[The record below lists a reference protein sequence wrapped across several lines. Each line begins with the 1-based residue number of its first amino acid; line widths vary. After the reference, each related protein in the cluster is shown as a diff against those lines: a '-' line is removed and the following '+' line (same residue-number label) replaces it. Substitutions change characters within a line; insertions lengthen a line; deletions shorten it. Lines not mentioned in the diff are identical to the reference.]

1 MSNETKNSSPAN
13 ITKASVISNADSGK
27 NASLVNGILRL
38 TYHESILQDS
48 IKAYIVFSDVG
59 NAIDGKS
66 VVEGLPLIGTED
78 FKLVFEDNN
87 DEKIKVDMVVNK
99 VTPVYEDGSK
109 NVINLEL
116 VSEEFIRNEMGETR
130 LRSRFD
136 GNISDHV
143 EKIFKD
149 RLKSKKPLDVER
161 TSNDYNFLG
170 NGRKPYYML
179 NLLSKQSIP
188 EGGEDGSAGFLF
200 FETADGYQFKS
211 IDKLFDQPQKKSF
224 VFNNSTEAKDGIPAG
239 YDGKILDHQSDS
251 SINVQSK
258 MNIGAYK
265 TKLVMFDPY
274 NCKYVVDEKTADE
287 AVEKK
292 KVKLAGKGLPVFN
305 EKFKTPTKD
314 FTRTTFMMIDSGTL
328 PSGATEDQIKEN
340 QKDNFKAAQTLNQ
353 AIRRYNQLFSSMMQ
367 ITIAGDFSLHA
378 GDVIFVDIF
387 SVQAEKND
395 TVNRESGGLYIIA
408 DLCHYLSSQGTYT
421 KLNLAR
427 DSFGRKGNHSTKTD
441 SNSIADSARQLYG

>member
-1 MSNETKNSSPAN
+1 MSEAFKSQPAT
-13 ITKASVISNADSGK
+13 ISKADVVSNLDTEK
-27 NASLVNGILRL
+27 IASLTNGIVRL
-38 TYHESILQDS
+38 TYFESILQDS
-48 IKAYIVFSDVG
+48 IKASLVFSDAG

-66 VVEGLPLIGTED
+66 VVEGLPLVGTED
-78 FKLVFEDNN
+78 FKLEMKDNN
-87 DEKIKVDMVVNK
+87 DEKLKVNMVVNSM
-99 VTPVYEDGSK
+99 TPLYEDGSK
-109 NVINLEL
+109 NVINLNL
-116 VSEEFIRNEMGETR
+116 VSEEFLRNEMGE
-130 LRSRFD
+130 SRCRARFN
-136 GNISDHV
+136 GNISDNI

-149 RLKSKKPLDVER
+149 RLKTKKPLDIER

-170 NGRKPYYML
+170 NGRKPYYIL
-179 NLLSKQSIP
+179 NILSKQSIP

-211 IDKLFDQPQKKSF
+211 IDKLFDKQQKKSYI
-224 VFNNSTEAKDGIPAG
+224 FNNSTDAKEGIPAG
-239 YDGKILDHQSDS
+239 YDGKILQHQADS

-258 MNIGAYK
+258 MNMGAYK

-328 PSGATEDQIKEN
+328 PSGATEEQIKEN

-387 SVQAEKND
+387 SVKGEKDD
-395 TVNRESGGLYIIA
+395 TVNKESGGLYIIA
-408 DLCHYLSSQGTYT
+408 DLCHYVDSAGTYT

-427 DSFGRKGNHSTKTD
+427 DSFGRKGNHST
-441 SNSIADSARQLYG
+441 R

>member
-1 MSNETKNSSPAN
+1 MSEAFKSQPATISKADIVSNSDPEK
-13 ITKASVISNADSGK
+13 T
-27 NASLVNGILRL
+27 ASLVNGIIRL
-38 TYHESILQDS
+38 TYFESILQDS
-48 IKAYIVFSDVG
+48 IKASIVFGDAG
-59 NAIDGKS
+59 NTVDEKS
-66 VVEGLPLIGTED
+66 AVEGLPIVGTED
-78 FKLVFEDNN
+78 FKLEMKDNN
-87 DEKIKVDMVVNK
+87 DEKIKVNMVVNSM
-99 VTPVYEDGSK
+99 TPLYEDGSK
-109 NVINLEL
+109 NVINLSL
-116 VSEEFIRNEMGETR
+116 VSEEFLRNEMGE
-130 LRSRFD
+130 SRCRARFN
-136 GNISDHV
+136 GNISDNI

-149 RLKSKKPLDVER
+149 RLKTKKPLDIER

-170 NGRKPYYML
+170 NGRKPYYIL
-179 NLLSKQSIP
+179 NILSKQSIP

-211 IDKLFDQPQKKSF
+211 IDKLFDKQQKKSYI
-224 VFNNSTEAKDGIPAG
+224 FNNSTDAKEGIPAG
-239 YDGKILDHQSDS
+239 YDGKILQHQADS

-258 MNIGAYK
+258 MNMGAYK

-328 PSGATEDQIKEN
+328 PSGATEEQIKEN

-387 SVQAEKND
+387 SVKGEKDD
-395 TVNRESGGLYIIA
+395 TVNKESGGLYIIA
-408 DLCHYLSSQGTYT
+408 DLCHYVDSAGTYT

-427 DSFGRKGNHSTKTD
+427 DSFGRKGNHS
-441 SNSIADSARQLYG
+441 RR

>member
-1 MSNETKNSSPAN
+1 MSEAFKSQPATISKADVVSNSDPEK
-13 ITKASVISNADSGK
+13 T
-27 NASLVNGILRL
+27 ASLVNGIIRL
-38 TYHESILQDS
+38 TYFESILQDS
-48 IKAYIVFSDVG
+48 IKASIVFGDAG
-59 NAIDGKS
+59 NTVDEKS
-66 VVEGLPLIGTED
+66 AVEGLPIVGTED
-78 FKLVFEDNN
+78 FKLEMKDNN
-87 DEKIKVDMVVNK
+87 DEKLKVNMVVNSM
-99 VTPVYEDGSK
+99 TPLYEDGSK
-109 NVINLEL
+109 NVINLNL
-116 VSEEFIRNEMGETR
+116 VSEEFLRNEMGESR
-130 LRSRFD
+130 CRSRFN
-136 GNISDHV
+136 GNISDNI

-149 RLKSKKPLDVER
+149 RLKTKKPLDIER

-170 NGRKPYYML
+170 NGRKPYYIL
-179 NLLSKQSIP
+179 NILSKQSIP

-211 IDKLFDQPQKKSF
+211 IDKLFDKQQKKSYI
-224 VFNNSTEAKDGIPAG
+224 FNNSTDAKEGIPAG
-239 YDGKILDHQSDS
+239 YDGKILQHQADS

-258 MNIGAYK
+258 MNMGAYK

-287 AVEKK
+287 AVKKK

-328 PSGATEDQIKEN
+328 PSGATEEQIKEN

-387 SVQAEKND
+387 SVKGEKDD
-395 TVNRESGGLYIIA
+395 TVNKESGGLYIIA
-408 DLCHYLSSQGTYT
+408 DLCHYVDSAGTYT

-427 DSFGRKGNHSTKTD
+427 DSFGRKGNHS
-441 SNSIADSARQLYG
+441 RR

>member
-1 MSNETKNSSPAN
+1 MSEAFNSQPAT
-13 ITKASVISNADSGK
+13 ISKADVVSNSDTEK
-27 NASLVNGILRL
+27 TASLVNGVVRL
-38 TYHESILQDS
+38 TYFESILQDS
-48 IKAYIVFSDVG
+48 IKASLVFSDAG

-66 VVEGLPLIGTED
+66 VIEGLPLVGTED
-78 FKLVFEDNN
+78 FKLEMKDNN
-87 DEKIKVDMVVNK
+87 DEKLKVNMVVNSM
-99 VTPVYEDGSK
+99 TPLYEDGSK
-109 NVINLEL
+109 NVINLNL
-116 VSEEFIRNEMGETR
+116 VSEEFLRNEMGE
-130 LRSRFD
+130 SRCRARFN
-136 GNISDHV
+136 GNISDNI

-149 RLKSKKPLDVER
+149 RLKTKKPLDIER

-170 NGRKPYYML
+170 NSRKPYYML

-211 IDKLFDQPQKKSF
+211 IDKLFDKEQKKSY
-224 VFNNSTEAKDGIPAG
+224 VFNNSTDAKEGIPAG
-239 YDGKILDHQSDS
+239 YDGKILQHQADS

-258 MNIGAYK
+258 MNMGAYK

-328 PSGATEDQIKEN
+328 PSGATEEQIKEN

-387 SVQAEKND
+387 SVKGEKDD
-395 TVNRESGGLYIIA
+395 TVNKESGGLYIIA
-408 DLCHYLSSQGTYT
+408 DLCHYVDSAGTYT

-427 DSFGRKGNHSTKTD
+427 DSFGRKGNHS
-441 SNSIADSARQLYG
+441 RR

>member
-1 MSNETKNSSPAN
+1 MSEAFKSQPATISKAEVVSNSDPEK
-13 ITKASVISNADSGK
+13 T
-27 NASLVNGILRL
+27 ASLVNGIIRL
-38 TYHESILQDS
+38 TYFESILQDS
-48 IKAYIVFSDVG
+48 IKASIVFGDAG
-59 NAIDGKS
+59 NTVDEKS
-66 VVEGLPLIGTED
+66 AVEGLPIVGTED
-78 FKLVFEDNN
+78 FKLEMKDNN
-87 DEKIKVDMVVNK
+87 DEKIKVNMVVNSM
-99 VTPVYEDGSK
+99 TPLYEDGSK
-109 NVINLEL
+109 NVINLDL
-116 VSEEFIRNEMGETR
+116 VSEEFLRNEMGE
-130 LRSRFD
+130 SRCRARFN
-136 GNISDHV
+136 GNISDNI

-149 RLKSKKPLDVER
+149 RLKTKKPLDIER

-170 NGRKPYYML
+170 NGRKPYYIL
-179 NLLSKQSIP
+179 NILSKQSIP

-211 IDKLFDQPQKKSF
+211 IDKLFDKQQKKSYI
-224 VFNNSTEAKDGIPAG
+224 FNNSTDAKEGIPAG
-239 YDGKILDHQSDS
+239 YDGKILQHQADS

-258 MNIGAYK
+258 MNMGAYK

-328 PSGATEDQIKEN
+328 PSGATEEQIKEN

-387 SVQAEKND
+387 SVKGEKDD
-395 TVNRESGGLYIIA
+395 TVNKESGGLYIIA
-408 DLCHYLSSQGTYT
+408 DLCHYVDSAGTYT

-427 DSFGRKGNHSTKTD
+427 DSFGRKGNHS
-441 SNSIADSARQLYG
+441 RR

>member
-1 MSNETKNSSPAN
+1 MSEAFKSQPAT
-13 ITKASVISNADSGK
+13 ISKADVVSNLDTEK
-27 NASLVNGILRL
+27 TASLVNGIVRL
-38 TYHESILQDS
+38 TYFESILQDS
-48 IKAYIVFSDVG
+48 IKASLVFSDAG
-59 NAIDGKS
+59 NAIDEKS
-66 VVEGLPLIGTED
+66 VVEGLPLVGTED
-78 FKLVFEDNN
+78 FRLEMMDNN
-87 DEKIKVDMVVNK
+87 EEKLKVNMVVNSM
-99 VTPVYEDGSK
+99 TPLYEDGSK
-109 NVINLEL
+109 NVINLSL
-116 VSEEFIRNEMGETR
+116 VSEEFLRNEMGE
-130 LRSRFD
+130 SRCRARFN
-136 GNISDHV
+136 GNISDNI

-149 RLKSKKPLDVER
+149 RLKTKKPLDIER

-170 NGRKPYYML
+170 NGRKPYYIL
-179 NLLSKQSIP
+179 NILSKQSIP

-211 IDKLFDQPQKKSF
+211 IDKLFDKQQKKSY
-224 VFNNSTEAKDGIPAG
+224 VFNNSTDAKEGVPAG
-239 YDGKILDHQSDS
+239 YDGKILQHQADS

-258 MNIGAYK
+258 MNMGAYK

-353 AIRRYNQLFSSMMQ
+353 AIRRYNQLFSSMME

-387 SVQAEKND
+387 SVKGEKDD
-395 TVNRESGGLYIIA
+395 TVNKESGGLYIIA
-408 DLCHYLSSQGTYT
+408 DLCHYVDSAGTYT

-427 DSFGRKGNHSTKTD
+427 DSFGRKGNHS
-441 SNSIADSARQLYG
+441 RR

>member
-1 MSNETKNSSPAN
+1 MSEAFKSQPATISKADVVSNSDPEK
-13 ITKASVISNADSGK
+13 T
-27 NASLVNGILRL
+27 ASLVNGIIRL
-38 TYHESILQDS
+38 TYYESILQDS
-48 IKAYIVFSDVG
+48 IKASLVFSDAG
-59 NAIDGKS
+59 NSIDEKS
-66 VVEGLPLIGTED
+66 VIEGLPLVGTED
-78 FKLVFEDNN
+78 FRLEMMDNN
-87 DEKIKVDMVVNK
+87 DEKLKVNMVVNSM
-99 VTPVYEDGSK
+99 TPLYEDGSK
-109 NVINLEL
+109 NVINLNL
-116 VSEEFIRNEMGETR
+116 VSEEFLRNEMGESR
-130 LRSRFD
+130 LRSRFN
-136 GNISDHV
+136 GNITDNI

-149 RLKSKKPLDVER
+149 RLKTKKPLDIER

-211 IDKLFDQPQKKSF
+211 IDKLFDKEQKKSY
-224 VFNNSTEAKDGIPAG
+224 VFNNSTDAKEGIPAG
-239 YDGKILDHQSDS
+239 YDGKILQHQADS

-258 MNIGAYK
+258 MNMGAYK

-274 NCKYVVDEKTADE
+274 NCKYVVNEKTADE

-328 PSGATEDQIKEN
+328 PSGATEEQIKEN
-340 QKDNFKAAQTLNQ
+340 QKDNFKSAQTLNQ
-353 AIRRYNQLFSSMMQ
+353 AIRRYNQLFSSMME

-387 SVQAEKND
+387 SVKGEKDD
-395 TVNRESGGLYIIA
+395 TVNKESGGLYIIA
-408 DLCHYLSSQGTYT
+408 DLCHYVDSAGTYT

-427 DSFGRKGNHSTKTD
+427 DSFGRKGNHS
-441 SNSIADSARQLYG
+441 RR

>member
-1 MSNETKNSSPAN
+1 MSEAFKSQPATISKADVVSNSD
-13 ITKASVISNADSGK
+13 TEK
-27 NASLVNGILRL
+27 NASLVNGIIRL
-38 TYHESILQDS
+38 TYFESILQDS
-48 IKAYIVFSDVG
+48 IKASLIFSDAG

-66 VVEGLPLIGTED
+66 VVEGLPLVGTED
-78 FKLVFEDNN
+78 FRLEMMDNN
-87 DEKIKVDMVVNK
+87 EEKLKVNMVINSM
-99 VTPVYEDGSK
+99 TPLYEDGSK
-109 NVINLEL
+109 NVINLNL
-116 VSEEFIRNEMGETR
+116 VSEEFLRNEMGESR
-130 LRSRFD
+130 LRSRFN
-136 GNISDHV
+136 GNISDNI

-149 RLKSKKPLDVER
+149 RLKSKKPLDIER

-211 IDKLFDQPQKKSF
+211 IDKLFDKEQKKSY
-224 VFNNSTEAKDGIPAG
+224 VFNNSTDAKEGIPAG
-239 YDGKILDHQSDS
+239 YDGKILQHQADS

-258 MNIGAYK
+258 MNMGAYK

-328 PSGATEDQIKEN
+328 PSGATEEQIKEN

-387 SVQAEKND
+387 SVKGEKDD
-395 TVNRESGGLYIIA
+395 TVNKESGGLYIIA
-408 DLCHYLSSQGTYT
+408 DLCHYVDSAGTYT

-427 DSFGRKGNHSTKTD
+427 DSFGRKGNHS
-441 SNSIADSARQLYG
+441 RR

>member
-1 MSNETKNSSPAN
+1 MSEAFKSQPAT
-13 ITKASVISNADSGK
+13 ISKADVVSNLDTEK
-27 NASLVNGILRL
+27 TASLVNGIVRL
-38 TYHESILQDS
+38 TYFESILQDS
-48 IKAYIVFSDVG
+48 IKASLVFSDAG
-59 NAIDGKS
+59 NAIDEKS
-66 VVEGLPLIGTED
+66 VVEGLPLVGTED
-78 FKLVFEDNN
+78 FRLEMMDNN
-87 DEKIKVDMVVNK
+87 EEKLKVNMVVNSM
-99 VTPVYEDGSK
+99 TPLYEDGSK
-109 NVINLEL
+109 NVINLSL
-116 VSEEFIRNEMGETR
+116 VSEEFLRNEMGE
-130 LRSRFD
+130 SRCRARFN
-136 GNISDHV
+136 GNISDNI

-149 RLKSKKPLDVER
+149 RLKTKKPLDIER

-170 NGRKPYYML
+170 NGRKPYYIL
-179 NLLSKQSIP
+179 NILSKQSIP

-211 IDKLFDQPQKKSF
+211 IDKLFDKQQKKSY
-224 VFNNSTEAKDGIPAG
+224 VFNNSTDAKEGVPAG
-239 YDGKILDHQSDS
+239 YDGKILQHQADS

-258 MNIGAYK
+258 MNMGAYK

-328 PSGATEDQIKEN
+328 PSGATEEQIKEN

-387 SVQAEKND
+387 SVKGEKDD
-395 TVNRESGGLYIIA
+395 TVNKESGGLYIIA
-408 DLCHYLSSQGTYT
+408 DLCHYVDSAGTYT

-427 DSFGRKGNHSTKTD
+427 DSFGRKGNHS
-441 SNSIADSARQLYG
+441 RR

>member
-1 MSNETKNSSPAN
+1 MSEAFKSQPATISKADVVSNSD
-13 ITKASVISNADSGK
+13 TEKT
-27 NASLVNGILRL
+27 ASLVNGIIRL
-38 TYHESILQDS
+38 TYFESILQDS
-48 IKAYIVFSDVG
+48 IKASLVFSDAG

-66 VVEGLPLIGTED
+66 VIEGLPLVGTED
-78 FKLVFEDNN
+78 FKLEMKDNN
-87 DEKIKVDMVVNK
+87 DEKLKVDMVVNSM
-99 VTPVYEDGSK
+99 TPLYEDGSK
-109 NVINLEL
+109 NVINLNL
-116 VSEEFIRNEMGETR
+116 VSEEFLRNEMGESR
-130 LRSRFD
+130 LRSRFN
-136 GNISDHV
+136 GNISDNI

-149 RLKSKKPLDVER
+149 RLKTKKPLDIER

-170 NGRKPYYML
+170 NGRKPYYIL
-179 NLLSKQSIP
+179 NILSKQSIP

-211 IDKLFDQPQKKSF
+211 IDKLFDKQQKKSYI
-224 VFNNSTEAKDGIPAG
+224 FNNSTDAKEGIPAG
-239 YDGKILDHQSDS
+239 YDGKILQHQADS

-258 MNIGAYK
+258 MNMGAYK

-287 AVEKK
+287 AVDKK

-328 PSGATEDQIKEN
+328 PSGATEEQIKEN

-387 SVQAEKND
+387 SVKGEKDD
-395 TVNRESGGLYIIA
+395 TVNKESGGLYIIA
-408 DLCHYLSSQGTYT
+408 DLCHYVDSAGTYT

-427 DSFGRKGNHSTKTD
+427 DSFGRKGNHS
-441 SNSIADSARQLYG
+441 RR

>member
-1 MSNETKNSSPAN
+1 MSEAFKSQPATISKADVVSNSDPEK
-13 ITKASVISNADSGK
+13 T
-27 NASLVNGILRL
+27 ASLVNGIIRL
-38 TYHESILQDS
+38 TYYESILQDS
-48 IKAYIVFSDVG
+48 IKASLVFSDAG
-59 NAIDGKS
+59 NSIDEKS
-66 VVEGLPLIGTED
+66 VIEGLPLVGTED
-78 FKLVFEDNN
+78 FRLEMMDNN
-87 DEKIKVDMVVNK
+87 DEKLKVNMVVNSM
-99 VTPVYEDGSK
+99 TPLYEDGSK
-109 NVINLEL
+109 NVINLSL
-116 VSEEFIRNEMGETR
+116 VSEEFLRNEMGESR
-130 LRSRFD
+130 CRSRFN
-136 GNISDHV
+136 GNISDNI

-149 RLKSKKPLDVER
+149 RLKSKKSLDIER

-211 IDKLFDQPQKKSF
+211 IDKLFDKEQKKSY
-224 VFNNSTEAKDGIPAG
+224 VFNNSTDAKEGIPAG
-239 YDGKILDHQSDS
+239 YDGKILQHQADS

-258 MNIGAYK
+258 MNMGAYK

-328 PSGATEDQIKEN
+328 PSGATEEQIKEN

-387 SVQAEKND
+387 SVKGEKDD
-395 TVNRESGGLYIIA
+395 TVNKESGGLYIIA
-408 DLCHYLSSQGTYT
+408 DLCHYVDSAGTYT

-427 DSFGRKGNHSTKTD
+427 DSFGRKGNHS
-441 SNSIADSARQLYG
+441 RR

>member
-1 MSNETKNSSPAN
+1 MSEAFKSQPATISKAEVVSNSDPQK
-13 ITKASVISNADSGK
+13 T
-27 NASLVNGILRL
+27 ASLVNGIINL
-38 TYHESILQDS
+38 TYFESILQDS
-48 IKAYIVFSDVG
+48 IKASIVFGDAG
-59 NAIDGKS
+59 NTVDEKS
-66 VVEGLPLIGTED
+66 AVEGLPIVGTED
-78 FKLVFEDNN
+78 FKLEMKDNN
-87 DEKIKVDMVVNK
+87 DEKLKVNMVVNSM
-99 VTPVYEDGSK
+99 TPLYEDGSK
-109 NVINLEL
+109 NVINLNL
-116 VSEEFIRNEMGETR
+116 VSEEFLRNEMGESR
-130 LRSRFD
+130 LRSRFN
-136 GNISDHV
+136 GNISDNI

-149 RLKSKKPLDVER
+149 RLKSKKKLDIER

-179 NLLSKQSIP
+179 NILSKQSIP

-211 IDKLFDQPQKKSF
+211 IDKLFDKQQKKSY
-224 VFNNSTEAKDGIPAG
+224 VFNNSTDAKEGVPAG
-239 YDGKILDHQSDS
+239 YDGKILQHQADS

-258 MNIGAYK
+258 MNMGAYK

-353 AIRRYNQLFSSMMQ
+353 AIRRYNQLFSSMME

-387 SVQAEKND
+387 SVKGEKDD
-395 TVNRESGGLYIIA
+395 TVNKESGGLYIIA
-408 DLCHYLSSQGTYT
+408 DLCHYVDSAGTYT

-427 DSFGRKGNHSTKTD
+427 DSFGRKGNHS
-441 SNSIADSARQLYG
+441 RR

>member
-1 MSNETKNSSPAN
+1 MSEAFKSQPAT
-13 ITKASVISNADSGK
+13 ISKADVVSNLDTEK
-27 NASLVNGILRL
+27 TASLTNGIVRL
-38 TYHESILQDS
+38 TYFESILQDS
-48 IKAYIVFSDVG
+48 IKASIIFSDAG

-66 VVEGLPLIGTED
+66 VVEGLPLVGTED
-78 FKLVFEDNN
+78 FKLEMKDNN
-87 DEKIKVDMVVNK
+87 DEKLKVNMVVNSM
-99 VTPVYEDGSK
+99 TPLYEDGSK
-109 NVINLEL
+109 NVINLNL
-116 VSEEFIRNEMGETR
+116 VSEEFLRNEMGE
-130 LRSRFD
+130 SRCRARFN
-136 GNISDHV
+136 GNISDNI

-149 RLKSKKPLDVER
+149 RLKSKKKLDIER

-170 NGRKPYYML
+170 NGRKPYYIL
-179 NLLSKQSIP
+179 NILSKQSIP

-211 IDKLFDQPQKKSF
+211 IDKLFDKKQKKSY
-224 VFNNSTEAKDGIPAG
+224 VFNNSTDAKEGTPAG
-239 YDGKILDHQSDS
+239 YDGKILQHQSDS
-251 SINVQSK
+251 SINIQSK
-258 MNIGAYK
+258 MNMGAYK

-353 AIRRYNQLFSSMMQ
+353 AIRRYNQLFSSMME

-387 SVQAEKND
+387 SVKGEKDD
-395 TVNRESGGLYIIA
+395 TVNKESGGLYIIA
-408 DLCHYLSSQGTYT
+408 DLCHYVDSAGTYT

-427 DSFGRKGNHSTKTD
+427 DSFGRKGNHST
-441 SNSIADSARQLYG
+441 R

>member
-1 MSNETKNSSPAN
+1 MSEAFKSQPATISKADIVSNSDPEK
-13 ITKASVISNADSGK
+13 T
-27 NASLVNGILRL
+27 ASLVNGIIRL
-38 TYHESILQDS
+38 TYFESILQDS
-48 IKAYIVFSDVG
+48 IKASIVFGDAG
-59 NAIDGKS
+59 NTVDEKS
-66 VVEGLPLIGTED
+66 AVEGLPIVGTED
-78 FKLVFEDNN
+78 FKLEMKDNN
-87 DEKIKVDMVVNK
+87 DEKLKVNMVVNSM
-99 VTPVYEDGSK
+99 TPLYEDGSK
-109 NVINLEL
+109 NVINLSL
-116 VSEEFIRNEMGETR
+116 VSEEFLRNEMGESR
-130 LRSRFD
+130 LRSRFN
-136 GNISDHV
+136 GNISDNI

-149 RLKSKKPLDVER
+149 RLKSKKPLDIER

-179 NLLSKQSIP
+179 NILSKQSIP

-211 IDKLFDQPQKKSF
+211 IDKLFDKQQKKSYI
-224 VFNNSTEAKDGIPAG
+224 FNNSTDAKEGIPAG
-239 YDGKILDHQSDS
+239 YDGKILQHQADS

-258 MNIGAYK
+258 MNMGAYK

-328 PSGATEDQIKEN
+328 PSGATEEQIKEN

-387 SVQAEKND
+387 SVKGEKDD
-395 TVNRESGGLYIIA
+395 TVNKESGGLYIIA
-408 DLCHYLSSQGTYT
+408 DLCHYVDSAGTYT

-427 DSFGRKGNHSTKTD
+427 DSFGRKGNHS
-441 SNSIADSARQLYG
+441 RR

>member
-1 MSNETKNSSPAN
+1 MSNEAKKSSPAS
-13 ITKASVISNADSGK
+13 ISKADVISNADPEK
-27 NASLVNGILRL
+27 TASLVNGLIRL

-48 IKAYIVFSDVG
+48 VKAYVVYSDVG
-59 NAIDGKS
+59 NAVDGKS
-66 VVEGLPLIGTED
+66 VIEGLPLIGTED

-87 DEKIKVDMVVNK
+87 EEKIKVDMIVNK
-99 VTPVYEDGSK
+99 VAPIYEDGSK
-109 NVINLEL
+109 NVVSLEL

-136 GNISDHV
+136 GNISDHI

-149 RLKSKKPLDVER
+149 RLKSTKKLDIER

-211 IDKLFDQPQKKSF
+211 IDKLFDQPQKKSY
-224 VFNNSTEAKDGIPAG
+224 VFNNSTDVKQTPVG

-265 TKLVMFDPY
+265 TKLVMFDPF

-292 KVKLAGKGLPVFN
+292 KVKLAGKKLPKFN
-305 EKFKTPTKD
+305 EKFNTPTKD
-314 FTRTTFMMIDSGTL
+314 YTRTTFMLLDSGTL
-328 PSGATEDQIKEN
+328 PAGATETQIKEN

-353 AIRRYNQLFSSMMQ
+353 AIRRYNQLFSGMME

-387 SVQAEKND
+387 SVQAEKDD
-395 TVNRESGGLYIIA
+395 TLNRESGGLYIIA
-408 DLCHYLSSQGTYT
+408 DLCHYVSSEGTYT

-427 DSFGRKGNHSTKTD
+427 DSFGRKGNHSK
-441 SNSIADSARQLYG
+441 R

>member
-1 MSNETKNSSPAN
+1 MSEAFKSQPAT
-13 ITKASVISNADSGK
+13 ISKADVVSNLDTEK
-27 NASLVNGILRL
+27 TASLTNGIVRL
-38 TYHESILQDS
+38 TYFESILQDS
-48 IKAYIVFSDVG
+48 IKASIIFSDAG

-66 VVEGLPLIGTED
+66 VVEGLPLVGTED
-78 FKLVFEDNN
+78 FKLEMKDNN
-87 DEKIKVDMVVNK
+87 DEKLKVNMVVNSM
-99 VTPVYEDGSK
+99 TPLYEDGSK
-109 NVINLEL
+109 NVINLNL
-116 VSEEFIRNEMGETR
+116 VSEEFLRNEMGE
-130 LRSRFD
+130 SRCRARFN
-136 GNISDHV
+136 GNISDNI

-149 RLKSKKPLDVER
+149 RLNSKKKLDIER

-170 NGRKPYYML
+170 NGRKPYYIL
-179 NLLSKQSIP
+179 NILSKQSIP

-211 IDKLFDQPQKKSF
+211 IDKLFDKKQKKSY
-224 VFNNSTEAKDGIPAG
+224 VFNNSTDAKEGTPAG
-239 YDGKILDHQSDS
+239 YDGKILQHQADS

-258 MNIGAYK
+258 MNMGAYK

-328 PSGATEDQIKEN
+328 PSGATEEQIKEN

-353 AIRRYNQLFSSMMQ
+353 AIRRYNQLFSSMME

-387 SVQAEKND
+387 SVKGEKDD
-395 TVNRESGGLYIIA
+395 TVNKESGGLYIIA
-408 DLCHYLSSQGTYT
+408 DLCHYVDSAGTYT

-427 DSFGRKGNHSTKTD
+427 DSFGRKGNHS
-441 SNSIADSARQLYG
+441 RR

>member
-1 MSNETKNSSPAN
+1 MSEAFKSQPATISKADVVSNS
-13 ITKASVISNADSGK
+13 DSGK
-27 NASLVNGILRL
+27 TASLVNGIVRL
-38 TYHESILQDS
+38 TYFESILQDS
-48 IKAYIVFSDVG
+48 IKASLVFSDAG

-66 VVEGLPLIGTED
+66 VVEGLPLVGTED
-78 FKLVFEDNN
+78 FRLEMMDNN
-87 DEKIKVDMVVNK
+87 EEKLKVNMVVNSM
-99 VTPVYEDGSK
+99 TPLYEDGSK
-109 NVINLEL
+109 NVINLNL
-116 VSEEFIRNEMGETR
+116 VSEEFLRNEMGESR
-130 LRSRFD
+130 LRSRFN
-136 GNISDHV
+136 GNISDNI

-149 RLKSKKPLDVER
+149 RLKSKKKLDIER

-179 NLLSKQSIP
+179 NILSKQSIP

-200 FETADGYQFKS
+200 FETADGYHFKS
-211 IDKLFDQPQKKSF
+211 IDKLFDKQQKKSY
-224 VFNNSTEAKDGIPAG
+224 VFNNSTDAKDGIPAG
-239 YDGKILDHQSDS
+239 YDGKILQHQADS

-258 MNIGAYK
+258 MNMGAYK

-328 PSGATEDQIKEN
+328 PSGATEEQIKEN

-353 AIRRYNQLFSSMMQ
+353 AIRRYNQL
-367 ITIAGDFSLHA
+367 L
-378 GDVIFVDIF
+378 
-387 SVQAEKND
+387 
-395 TVNRESGGLYIIA
+395 
-408 DLCHYLSSQGTYT
+408 
-421 KLNLAR
+421 
-427 DSFGRKGNHSTKTD
+427 
-441 SNSIADSARQLYG
+441 

>member
-1 MSNETKNSSPAN
+1 MSEAFKSQPAT
-13 ITKASVISNADSGK
+13 ISKADVVSNLDTEK
-27 NASLVNGILRL
+27 TASLTNGIVRL
-38 TYHESILQDS
+38 TYFESILQDS
-48 IKAYIVFSDVG
+48 IKASIIFSDAG

-66 VVEGLPLIGTED
+66 VVEGLPLVGTED
-78 FKLVFEDNN
+78 FKLEMKDNN
-87 DEKIKVDMVVNK
+87 DEKLKVNMVVNSM
-99 VTPVYEDGSK
+99 TTLYEDGSK
-109 NVINLEL
+109 NVINLNL
-116 VSEEFIRNEMGETR
+116 VSEEFLRNEMGE
-130 LRSRFD
+130 SRCRARFN
-136 GNISDHV
+136 GNISDNI

-149 RLKSKKPLDVER
+149 RLNSKKKLDIER

-170 NGRKPYYML
+170 NGRKPYYIL
-179 NLLSKQSIP
+179 NILSKQSIP

-211 IDKLFDQPQKKSF
+211 IDKLFDKQQKKSYI
-224 VFNNSTEAKDGIPAG
+224 FNNSTDAKDGIPAG
-239 YDGKILDHQSDS
+239 YDGKILQHQADS

-258 MNIGAYK
+258 MNMGAYK

-328 PSGATEDQIKEN
+328 PSGATEEQIKEN

-387 SVQAEKND
+387 SVKGEKDD
-395 TVNRESGGLYIIA
+395 TVNKESGGLYIIA
-408 DLCHYLSSQGTYT
+408 DLCHYVDSAGTYT

-427 DSFGRKGNHSTKTD
+427 DSFGRKGNHS
-441 SNSIADSARQLYG
+441 RR

>member
-1 MSNETKNSSPAN
+1 MSEAFKSQPATISKADIVSNSD
-13 ITKASVISNADSGK
+13 TEKT
-27 NASLVNGILRL
+27 ASLVNGIIRL
-38 TYHESILQDS
+38 TYFESILQDS
-48 IKAYIVFSDVG
+48 IKASLVFSDAG

-66 VVEGLPLIGTED
+66 VIEGLPLVGTED
-78 FKLVFEDNN
+78 FKLEMKDNN
-87 DEKIKVDMVVNK
+87 DEKLKVNMVVNSM
-99 VTPVYEDGSK
+99 TPLYEDGSK
-109 NVINLEL
+109 NVINLNL
-116 VSEEFIRNEMGETR
+116 VSEEFLRNEMGE
-130 LRSRFD
+130 SRCRARFN
-136 GNISDHV
+136 GNISDNI

-149 RLKSKKPLDVER
+149 RLKTKKPLDIER

-170 NGRKPYYML
+170 NGRKPYYIL
-179 NLLSKQSIP
+179 NILSKQSIP

-211 IDKLFDQPQKKSF
+211 IDKLFDKQQKKSY
-224 VFNNSTEAKDGIPAG
+224 VFNNSTDMKEGIPAG
-239 YDGKILDHQSDS
+239 YDGKILQHQADS

-328 PSGATEDQIKEN
+328 PSGATEEQIKEN

-387 SVQAEKND
+387 SVKGEKDD
-395 TVNRESGGLYIIA
+395 TVNKESGGLYIIA
-408 DLCHYLSSQGTYT
+408 DLCHYVDSAGTYT

-427 DSFGRKGNHSTKTD
+427 DSFGRKGNHS
-441 SNSIADSARQLYG
+441 RR

>member
-1 MSNETKNSSPAN
+1 MSEAFKSQPATISKADVVSNSDPEK
-13 ITKASVISNADSGK
+13 T
-27 NASLVNGILRL
+27 ASLVNGIVQL
-38 TYHESILQDS
+38 TYFESILQDS
-48 IKAYIVFSDVG
+48 IKASIIFSDAG
-59 NAIDGKS
+59 NAIEGKS
-66 VVEGLPLIGTED
+66 VSEGLPLVGTED
-78 FKLVFEDNN
+78 FKLEMKDNN
-87 DEKIKVDMVVNK
+87 NEKLKVNMVVNSM
-99 VTPVYEDGSK
+99 TPLYEDGSK
-109 NVINLEL
+109 NVINLNL
-116 VSEEFIRNEMGETR
+116 VSEEYLRNEMGE
-130 LRSRFD
+130 SRCRARFN
-136 GNISDHV
+136 GNISDNI

-149 RLKSKKPLDVER
+149 RLKTKKPLDIER

-170 NGRKPYYML
+170 NGRKPYYIL
-179 NLLSKQSIP
+179 NILSKQSIP

-211 IDKLFDQPQKKSF
+211 IDKLFDKQQKKSY
-224 VFNNSTEAKDGIPAG
+224 VFNNSTDAKDGIPAG
-239 YDGKILDHQSDS
+239 YDGKILQHQADS

-258 MNIGAYK
+258 MNMGAYK

-387 SVQAEKND
+387 SVKGEKDD
-395 TVNRESGGLYIIA
+395 TVNKESGGLYIIT
-408 DLCHYLSSQGTYT
+408 DLCHYVDSAGTYT

-427 DSFGRKGNHSTKTD
+427 DSFGRKGNHS
-441 SNSIADSARQLYG
+441 RR